1 MEEQKRH
8 SGFETM
14 RILSM
19 VMIVL
24 MHGIGHGGLG
34 SAVPQGSAAFW
45 IYWLL
50 FILARVSTNCFV
62 MLSGYYLSERKGPVH
77 VGRLFRIG
85 AQVWFYSMHFDWE
98 RGAFTI
104 EGAAGQTDLIP
115 EFRDYTV
122 ELCGVK
128 EAVPKVYI
136 SGKKIKIT
144 YEYQWKKG
152 CIRIHIPKVS
162 VDEKVEIVFEQ
173 KLTLNDNHTLERV
186 YDLLNQAQDSNLAKE
201 SAYRLLSSGKNLADI
216 LGELETTNLKK
227 EIRLAVIEIMTADL

>member
-1 MEEQKRH
+1 
-8 SGFETM
+8 
-14 RILSM
+14 
-19 VMIVL
+19 
-24 MHGIGHGGLG
+24 
-34 SAVPQGSAAFW
+34 
-45 IYWLL
+45 
-50 FILARVSTNCFV
+50 
-62 MLSGYYLSERKGPVH
+62 
-77 VGRLFRIG
+77 
-85 AQVWFYSMHFDWE
+85 MHFDWE

-136 SGKKIKIT
+136 SGKEIKIT

-152 CIRIHIPKVS
+152 CIRIYIPKVS

>member
-1 MEEQKRH
+1 
-8 SGFETM
+8 
-14 RILSM
+14 
-19 VMIVL
+19 
-24 MHGIGHGGLG
+24 
-34 SAVPQGSAAFW
+34 
-45 IYWLL
+45 
-50 FILARVSTNCFV
+50 
-62 MLSGYYLSERKGPVH
+62 
-77 VGRLFRIG
+77 
-85 AQVWFYSMHFDWE
+85 MHFDWE

-136 SGKKIKIT
+136 SGKEIKIT

-173 KLTLNDNHTLERV
+173 KLTLNDNHTLGRTCRSRGIFCRSFQSDHRMFYGTCKRCICNCFPV
-186 YDLLNQAQDSNLAKE
+186 LWCK
-201 SAYRLLSSGKNLADI
+201 G
-216 LGELETTNLKK
+216 
-227 EIRLAVIEIMTADL
+227 